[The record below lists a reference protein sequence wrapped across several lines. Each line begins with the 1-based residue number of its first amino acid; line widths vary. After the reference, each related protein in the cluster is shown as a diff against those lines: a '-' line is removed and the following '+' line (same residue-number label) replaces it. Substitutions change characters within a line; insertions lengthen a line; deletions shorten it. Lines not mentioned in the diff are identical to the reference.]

1 MELEDVDVVQ
11 VHPLERSLDVGK
23 DVLNWSARQT
33 TPTDLTYLAVVAL
46 VVDIARRAELV
57 QVTDFEVRLGV
68 KCVNTRLQVMRG
80 TVLTL
85 VMMTTDSRGTVLTNL
100 PRISSLTPLQ

>member
-1 MELEDVDVVQ
+1 MELEDVDVIK

-23 DVLNWSARQT
+23 DVLTWSARHSI
-33 TPTDLTYLAVVAL
+33 PGDLSYLAVVAL
-46 VVDIARRAELV
+46 VVHVTRGAELV
-57 QVTDFEVRLGV
+57 EVTHFEVRLGI
-68 KCVNTRLQVMRG
+68 KCVNTMLGNMRG
-80 TVLTL
+80 ASLTL